1 MGMGALLEILSAA
14 IGTLGFA
21 FVFNIRGTKKIFFAA
36 FGGCLGWV
44 LFLLFGFFI
53 ESEVIRYLI
62 VSIIVSLY
70 GEMMA
75 RVLKTPTTVFS
86 VVCLV
91 PLVPGSGLYYTMTHA
106 LSGNLEGFIERGAGT
121 LSLAAALSLGVV
133 LVNTSFVYVKR
144 HFLRKKQ

>member
-1 MGMGALLEILSAA
+1 MMGIDALIQILSAA

-21 FVFNIRGTKKIFFAA
+21 FVFNIRGKKVFFAA

-44 LFLLFGFFI
+44 LFLLFGLFL

-62 VSIIVSLY
+62 VSILVSLY
-70 GEMMA
+70 GEWMA
-75 RVLKTPTTVFS
+75 RLLKTPTTLFS

-106 LSGNLEGFIERGAGT
+106 LSGNLDGFIERGAAT

-144 HFLRKKQ
+144 HFGRKKQ

>member
-1 MGMGALLEILSAA
+1 MGMDALLQILSAA
-14 IGTLGFA
+14 VGTFGFA
-21 FVFNIRGTKKIFFAA
+21 IVFNIRGKKVFFAA

-44 LFLLFGFFI
+44 LFLLFGLFV

-62 VSIIVSLY
+62 VSVAVSLY

-75 RVLKTPTTVFS
+75 RCLKTPTTLFS

-91 PLVPGSGLYYTMTHA
+91 PLVPGGGLYYTMTNA
-106 LSGNLEGFIERGAGT
+106 LSGNLSGFIERGTGT

-144 HFLRKKQ
+144 HMHRKKQ

>member
-1 MGMGALLEILSAA
+1 MGMDALLQILSAA

-21 FVFNIRGTKKIFFAA
+21 FVFNIRGKKVFFAA

-44 LFLLFGFFI
+44 LFLLFGLFL

-62 VSIIVSLY
+62 VSIAVSLY
-70 GEMMA
+70 GEVMA
-75 RVLKTPTTVFS
+75 RILKTPTTLFS

-133 LVNTSFVYVKR
+133 IVNTSFVYVKR
-144 HFLRKKQ
+144 HFGHKK

>member
-1 MGMGALLEILSAA
+1 MGMDAFLQILSAA

-21 FVFNIRGTKKIFFAA
+21 FVFNIRGKKVFFAA

-44 LFLLFGFFI
+44 LFLLFGLFL

-62 VSIIVSLY
+62 VSIAVSLY
-70 GEMMA
+70 GEWMA
-75 RVLKTPTTVFS
+75 RLLKTPTTLFS

-106 LSGNLEGFIERGAGT
+106 LSGNLAGFIEKGAGT

-133 LVNTSFVYVKR
+133 IVNTSFVYVKR
-144 HFLRKKQ
+144 HFIKRKQ